1 MRKSQTHFEQIPI
14 QKVKNAIEA
23 NSEIQIGSGA
33 PRSQQSLLRCRI
45 CRKPVPVEIA
55 KTDGEGQAIHEDC
68 YLLVMKPEV
77 ATSRTRLA
85 GM

>member
-1 MRKSQTHFEQIPI
+1 MRNPQTHFEQIPV
-14 QKVKNAIEA
+14 QKVKDAIVA
-23 NSEIQIGSGA
+23 NSAILIGAGTRRG
-33 PRSQQSLLRCRI
+33 PQSLLRCRI

-68 YLLVMKPEV
+68 YILAMRPKP
-77 ATSRTRLA
+77 TSWGRRPA